1 MIQSGAMPQT
11 TVSGFTRI
19 GVPDRGQ
26 KRAENDPKQPV
37 QMMHGG
43 SRLLAF
49 EERQLLSEGGNFQR
63 EILPR

>member
-1 MIQSGAMPQT
+1 MPQT

-19 GVPDRGQ
+19 SVPDQGA
-26 KRAENDPKQPV
+26 KRAEKDPKQPV

-43 SRLLAF
+43 SRLFAF

-63 EILPR
+63 EIVSR